1 MGFIAGLRS
10 RAAALNRT
18 VIFAEGD
25 DQRVSAAASKFV
37 ELGLGHAIVV
47 VSSAAGKTA
56 CGGMAFVEAAPAD
69 RLAVSHL
76 IVAEG
81 RADACVAGAVH
92 TTAEVI
98 RSALKNI
105 GTAPGIKLVSSAFYM
120 VFADRAELPSD
131 VLTFTDC
138 AVVPYPTA
146 ENLRDIALAAASDRR
161 RIVGDEPRVALL
173 SFSTHRSADGT
184 SVDTVREAVRL
195 IRVREP
201 DLILDGDLQ
210 GDAALVAEV
219 AARKA
224 PGSAVGGRAN
234 ILVFPS
240 LDAGNI
246 SYKLVE
252 RLGRAQAIGPIL
264 QGLAKPAADLSR
276 GAGIEDII
284 NVAAVAA
291 LQSL

>member
-1 MGFIAGLRS
+1 MGFVSRLRA
-10 RAAALNRT
+10 RAAELRRT
-18 VIFAEGD
+18 VVFAEGD
-25 DQRVSAAASKFV
+25 DDRVLAAAAKFA
-37 ELGLGHAIVV
+37 ELGLGSAVV
-47 VSSAAGKTA
+47 VVAPGAARTERQGV
-56 CGGMAFVEAAPAD
+56 AFAESDPAD
-69 RLAVSHL
+69 RLAFSH
-76 IVAEG
+76 VMVRDG

-120 VFADRAELPSD
+120 VFAGRDDLPSD
-131 VLTFTDC
+131 VLTFADC

-146 ENLRDIALAAASDRR
+146 ENLRDIALAAAADRR

-173 SFSTHRSADGT
+173 SFSTHGSADGP
-184 SVDTVREAVRL
+184 SVQLVREAANL
-195 IRVREP
+195 IRERDPRLVM
-201 DLILDGDLQ
+201 DGDLQ

-219 AARKA
+219 AERKA
-224 PGSAVGGRAN
+224 PGGEVKGRAN
-234 ILVFPS
+234 VLVFPS